1 MVCQLNA
8 KFIFNNNAN
17 ISYKDSTTLQ
27 QMLLKKDQKFK
38 WEKEEDAYQL
48 LTRLL
53 EDPATLQPYII
64 DRDTHIVTNASE
76 HGIKGSIYQ
85 KKYQAQY
92 LCLADHT

>member
-1 MVCQLNA
+1 MACQLNA

-48 LTRLL
+48 LMRLL

-64 DRDTHIVTNASE
+64 DRDTHIVTNTSE